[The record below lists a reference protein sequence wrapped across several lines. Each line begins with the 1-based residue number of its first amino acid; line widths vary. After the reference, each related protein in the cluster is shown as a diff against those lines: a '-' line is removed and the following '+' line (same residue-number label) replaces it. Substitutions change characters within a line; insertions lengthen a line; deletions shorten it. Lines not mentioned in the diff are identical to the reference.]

1 MSNQFDQLLQ
11 TNVLILSKF
20 SLELG
25 EKKTALI
32 FESAELAT
40 SLENWERLIEIF
52 SVSDEDTKEK
62 VIEDFWERIPF
73 PILNKYKIYVKENKS
88 KSFALYS
95 LWKNKSLQREIVPPE
110 WEGNYLILI
119 FFAKRLNNF

>member
-1 MSNQFDQLLQ
+1 MSNQFNQLLQ

-25 EKKTALI
+25 EKKTAFI

-40 SLENWERLIEIF
+40 SLENWESLNEIF
-52 SVSDEDTKEK
+52 SLSDEVTKEK
-62 VIEDFWERIPF
+62 VIEDIWERIPF
-73 PILNKYKIYVKENKS
+73 PILKKYKIYVKENKS

-95 LWKNKSLQREIVPPE
+95 LWKNKSVRREIVPKE
-110 WEGNYLILI
+110 WEGNYIFCII
-119 FFAKRLNNF
+119 FFR